1 MTGSATPHRMRAR
14 SEFSSGEHE
23 LKLKPVTGRKLVLGL
38 AAILALTN
46 PAHAAASETKSFVV
60 NWFYLASYFGEGD
73 CPDGLNPSAAE
84 FYRRDLLRAG
94 HSKEEI
100 DAALK
105 DFPGEGGAPQPWIPL
120 VIVRGN
126 GKDNIYA
133 APETAPDPGIKMV
146 KGRFGY
152 GFNLDGLGD
161 KSPNGFEDP
170 NTHERGINNQLYR
183 ALSCI
188 RGFRGPAS
196 SGGPTKSNLDEV
208 HWDKLRE
215 EMPAFVISV
224 TAPNGF
230 STDGDVSIVIG
241 RALETITRDASGT
254 NVQSGMTYTLDPNP
268 RTRNVLSG
276 HLHQGVISAEGKEVN
291 LVADNYIVNA
301 FEFDKAH
308 LRFNLK
314 PDGTLTGMIGGYMPW
329 YPIYHGMSVGGYVE
343 EYASSVD
350 LPGVYYA
357 LKKLA
362 DSDPDPATKQN
373 RAISAAYAI
382 DAVPAFVLE
391 PGRQQSASLQPS
403 ATDHEGQGQ

>member
-1 MTGSATPHRMRAR
+1 M
-14 SEFSSGEHE
+14 
-23 LKLKPVTGRKLVLGL
+23 KLRPTKGRQLVSGL
-38 AAILALTN
+38 AAVLALTN
-46 PAHAAASETKSFVV
+46 SASAATGETKSFVV

-133 APETAPDPGIKMV
+133 APTTAPDPGIKMV

-170 NTHERGINNQLYR
+170 NTHERGIDNQLYR

-188 RGFRGPAS
+188 RGFRGPVS
-196 SGGPTKSNLDEV
+196 TDGPTKSNLDEV

-215 EMPAFVISV
+215 EMPAFVISI

-230 STDGDVSIVIG
+230 SNDGDVSIVVG
-241 RALETITRDASGT
+241 RALETITRDASGA

-276 HLHQGVISAEGKEVN
+276 HLHQGVVTAESKEVN

-301 FEFDKAH
+301 FQFDKAH

-314 PDGTLTGMIGGYMPW
+314 PDGTLAGMIGGYMPW

-362 DSDPDPATKQN
+362 DSDPDPVTKEN
-373 RAISAAYAI
+373 RAISAAYAV

-391 PGRQQSASLQPS
+391 TGGQQSAALQP
-403 ATDHEGQGQ
+403 AALDRKGQGQ

>member
-1 MTGSATPHRMRAR
+1 MRTR
-14 SEFSSGEHE
+14 TEFLRGEYE
-23 LKLKPVTGRKLVLGL
+23 LKLKPIKGSQLVLGL

-46 PAHAAASETKSFVV
+46 TAPAATGETRSFVV
-60 NWFYLASYFGEGD
+60 NWFYLASYFSEGD
-73 CPDGLNPSAAE
+73 CPNGLNPSAAE

-94 HSKEEI
+94 HTKDEV

-133 APETAPDPGIKMV
+133 APSTATDPGLKV
-146 KGRFGY
+146 VTGRFSY

-161 KSPNGFEDP
+161 KSPNSFEDP

-188 RGFRGPAS
+188 RGFRGPPS
-196 SGGPTKSNLDEV
+196 VDGPTKSNLDEV
-208 HWDKLRE
+208 HWDKIRE
-215 EMPAFVISV
+215 EMPAFVISI
-224 TAPNGF
+224 TADKGF
-230 STDGDVSIVIG
+230 SADGDVSIVVG

-268 RTRNVLSG
+268 RTRNVLHG
-276 HLHQGVISAEGKEVN
+276 HLHDGVIRADSNSVS
-291 LVADNYIVNA
+291 LLADNYIVSA
-301 FEFDKAH
+301 FQFDKAR
-308 LRFNLK
+308 LRFNLR
-314 PDGTLTGMIGGYMPW
+314 PDGTLTGVIGGYMPW
-329 YPIYHGMSVGGYVE
+329 YPLYHGMSVGGYVE
-343 EYASSVD
+343 EYAASVD

-362 DSDPDPATKQN
+362 DSDPDPVTKEN
-373 RAISAAYAI
+373 REISAAYAVE
-382 DAVPAFVLE
+382 AVPAFVLE
-391 PGRQQSASLQPS
+391 PGQQQAAALQPS
-403 ATDHEGQGQ
+403 AIDHKGEGQ

>member
-1 MTGSATPHRMRAR
+1 MRAR

-23 LKLKPVTGRKLVLGL
+23 LKLKPTMGRQLALSLVTV
-38 AAILALTN
+38 LALTI
-46 PAHAAASETKSFVV
+46 HAYAATSETKSFVV

-73 CPDGLNPSAAE
+73 CPDGLNPSATE

-105 DFPGEGGAPQPWIPL
+105 DFPGEGGAAQPWIPL
-120 VIVRGN
+120 VIIRGN

-133 APETAPDPGIKMV
+133 APETAPDPGIKLV

-161 KSPNGFEDP
+161 KSPNSFEDP

-230 STDGDVSIVIG
+230 STDGDVSIVVG
-241 RALETITRDASGT
+241 RALETVTRDASGS

-268 RTRNVLSG
+268 RTRNLLSG
-276 HLHQGVISAEGKEVN
+276 HLHQGVISAESAAVN

-301 FEFDKAH
+301 FEFQKAH
-308 LRFNLK
+308 LRFNLN
-314 PDGTLTGMIGGYMPW
+314 PDGTLSGMIGGYSPW
-329 YPIYHGMSVGGYVE
+329 YPLYHGMTVGGYVE

-362 DSDPDPATKQN
+362 DSDPDPVTKQN

-391 PGRQQSASLQPS
+391 PGRQQSASLQSSP
-403 ATDHEGQGQ
+403 TDHEGQSQ

>member
-1 MTGSATPHRMRAR
+1 MRVPKTATKH
-14 SEFSSGEHE
+14 
-23 LKLKPVTGRKLVLGL
+23 LLLCL
-38 AAILALTN
+38 AATLAIVSA
-46 PAHAAASETKSFVV
+46 PGASAAETKSFVV
-60 NWFYLASYFGEGD
+60 NWFYLASYFSDGD
-73 CPDGLNPSAAE
+73 CPNGLNPSAAD

-94 HSKEEI
+94 HSKDEI

-133 APETAPDPGIKMV
+133 DPSTAPDPGIKIV
-146 KGRFGY
+146 TGRFGY

-161 KSPNGFEDP
+161 KSPNSFEDP
-170 NTHERGINNQLYR
+170 TTHERGINNQLYR
-183 ALSCI
+183 AVSCI
-188 RGFRGPAS
+188 RGFRGPGGS
-196 SGGPTKSNLDEV
+196 DGPTKSNLDEV

-215 EMPAFVISV
+215 EMPAFVISI
-224 TAPNGF
+224 TAANGF

-254 NVQSGMTYTLDPNP
+254 NVQAGMTYTLDPNP

-276 HLHQGVISAEGKEVN
+276 HLHQGVISAESSEVN
-291 LVADNYIVNA
+291 LVADNYIVNT
-301 FEFDKAH
+301 FEFDKAR

-314 PDGTLTGMIGGYMPW
+314 PDGTLAGMIGGYMPW
-329 YPIYHGMSVGGYVE
+329 YPLYHGMSVGGYVE

-362 DSDPDPATKQN
+362 DSDPDPATKEN

-391 PGRQQSASLQPS
+391 LGQRQSAALQPS
-403 ATDHEGQGQ
+403 SIDRKGQGQ